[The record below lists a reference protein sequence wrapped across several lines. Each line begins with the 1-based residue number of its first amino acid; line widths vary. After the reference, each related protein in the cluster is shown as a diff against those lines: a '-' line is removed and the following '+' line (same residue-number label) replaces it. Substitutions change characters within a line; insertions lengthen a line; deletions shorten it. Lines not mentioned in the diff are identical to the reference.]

1 MPGTYR
7 QAKAAFVEYQELKPE
22 YAELPLVFDATSLA
36 HTLGI
41 RTKTLWWFIWK
52 RNYLYKCFQIPKRGK
67 KGKTEYRSIQ
77 DPDLRLKNVQQAIL
91 GAVLSKI
98 PMPQHVGAYVQG
110 RSCLHTA
117 KQHLGKGVVISCDVK
132 DFFPSVRT
140 CMVRRYFESIGYNHL
155 VASLLAALVTYRNF
169 LPQGA
174 PTSGFIAN
182 LVAMNTFDQ
191 SIKSAL
197 GQLDPGW
204 VYTRYSDDIDISHP
218 ESRTGEEVSEVIRI
232 VDRCMRAAGFMM
244 NEKKTKVD
252 HRWRRQKVLGI
263 IVNEKPNIPREDYLR
278 LRGIIH
284 NCQVQGFK
292 SQADRAR
299 MEFPHRLVS
308 HLEGKISYYSS
319 FAPTP
324 AQKLREL
331 LSVAVATHQEE
342 LKDEVQFGKE
352 EEAGTGTAGST
363 NTATAAG

>member
-1 MPGTYR
+1 MYGTHAH
-7 QAKAAFVEYQELKPE
+7 AKAEFIEYREFGPE

-41 RTKTLWWFIWK
+41 RTKTLWWLIWQ
-52 RNYLYKCFQIPKRGK
+52 RRHLYNCFQIPKRGK
-67 KGKTEYRSIQ
+67 KGKTEYRCIQ
-77 DPDLRLKNVQQAIL
+77 DPDGRLKKVQQSIL
-91 GAVLSKI
+91 GAILSKI
-98 PMPQHVGAYVQG
+98 SIPKHVGAYVQG

-117 KQHLGKGVVISCDVK
+117 EQHLGRGVVISCDVK

-140 CMVRRYFESIGYNHL
+140 CMVRHYFESIGYNHL
-155 VASLLAALVTYRNF
+155 VSSLLASLVTYRNF

-182 LVAMNTFDQ
+182 LVAMNTFDKY
-191 SIKSAL
+191 IMSAL
-197 GQLDPGW
+197 EQLDSRW
-204 VYTRYSDDIDISHP
+204 VYTRYSDDIDVSHP
-218 ESRTGEEVSEVIRI
+218 EPQTGEEVQRVIDI
-232 VDRCMRAAGFMM
+232 VFGSIRRAGFKV
-244 NEKKTKVD
+244 NESKTKVD
-252 HRWRRQKVLGI
+252 HRWRRQKILGI

-292 SQADRAR
+292 SQAGRAG
-299 MEFPHRLVS
+299 MEFPHKLVS

-352 EEAGTGTAGST
+352 EAGTGTAGT
-363 NTATAAG
+363 ADTATAAG